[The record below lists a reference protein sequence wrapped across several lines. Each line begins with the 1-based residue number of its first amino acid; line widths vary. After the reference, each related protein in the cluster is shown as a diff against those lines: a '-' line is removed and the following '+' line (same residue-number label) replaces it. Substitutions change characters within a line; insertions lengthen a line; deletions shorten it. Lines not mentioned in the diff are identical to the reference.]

1 MTAPTGDAGDAVPA
15 GAAGFGGGPGDEGA
29 HPPNPDLAAMTAT
42 PAAATAPTNP
52 ADPTDADPTDPAHTG
67 GAPACGAVASAVGA
81 GVAGAGAGDDGG
93 YPLEPDRAAMT
104 AMAAAAAELVA
115 DFVEG
120 LPSAPAMNVD
130 AEGAEALVE
139 ALAAPPAGTPAEGGF
154 DELLGVFREAAAV
167 AIETAGPSYMAYV
180 GGGGLYTSALAEFV
194 ARGLNRF
201 TGLAAFAPALVAM
214 EESTVRWL
222 GREFGLPAGSGGLL
236 TTGGSMATLVAV
248 VAARTDRLDHS
259 GHDLA
264 RGTVYVTAHTHQ
276 SLAKAARI
284 AGLRAEQIRV
294 VPTTTDLRMDPAA
307 AEELI
312 AADRAAGG
320 VPFLLVGTAGTTN
333 TGTVD
338 PLVAL
343 ADVARDQG
351 LWFHVDGAYGGF
363 FQLTERGKV
372 RLAGIER
379 ADSLVLDPH
388 KGLFLPHGTGV
399 VLVREAATLRR
410 AFSSGGDYLQDVA
423 GDDALPDYADMG
435 PELTRDFRGLRLWL
449 PLHLHGVDAFRA
461 TLDEKL
467 DLATMAYDDLLTD
480 DRLNLPWQPDL
491 STVVFR
497 LADTN
502 GPDPNGPDAADQRN
516 QDLLTRINAT
526 RRVHLS
532 STRIDGRQ
540 VLRLCIISH
549 RTHQDR
555 LQEALHIIHTTVAS
569 FVSR

>member
-1 MTAPTGDAGDAVPA
+1 
-15 GAAGFGGGPGDEGA
+15 
-29 HPPNPDLAAMTAT
+29 
-42 PAAATAPTNP
+42 
-52 ADPTDADPTDPAHTG
+52 
-67 GAPACGAVASAVGA
+67 
-81 GVAGAGAGDDGG
+81 
-93 YPLEPDRAAMT
+93 MT

-120 LPSAPAMNVD
+120 LPAAPAMNVD
-130 AEGAEALVE
+130 VDGADALVGSL
-139 ALAAPPAGTPAEGGF
+139 LAAPTEEPGELG
-154 DELLGVFREAAAV
+154 ELLAVFRNAAAL
-167 AIETAGPSYMAYV
+167 AIETAGPSYLAYV

-194 ARGLNRF
+194 ARGVNRF

-214 EESTVRWL
+214 EESTLRWL

-236 TTGGSMATLVAV
+236 TTGGSMATLVAL
-248 VAARTDRLDHS
+248 VAARTDRLGD
-259 GHDLA
+259 GNGIG

-284 AGLRAEQIRV
+284 AGLRTDQVRV
-294 VPTTTDLRMDPAA
+294 VPTTDDLRMDPDA
-307 AEELI
+307 AEDLL
-312 AADRAAGG
+312 AADRAAGR

-338 PLVAL
+338 PLGPL
-343 ADVARDQG
+343 ADVARDQQ

-363 FQLTERGKV
+363 FRLTERGRA

-399 VLVREAATLRR
+399 VLVREPATLRR
-410 AFSSGGDYLQDVA
+410 AFAAGGDYLQDVA
-423 GDDALPDYADMG
+423 DGDALPDYADMG

-449 PLHLHGVDAFRA
+449 PLHLHGVGAFRA

-467 DLATMAYDDLLTD
+467 DLARLAYDDLIAD
-480 DRLNLPWQPDL
+480 PRLELPWQPDL
-491 STVVFR
+491 STVTFR
-497 LADTN
+497 LAAGDEP
-502 GPDPNGPDAADQRN
+502 GADQRN
-516 QDLLTRINAT
+516 QDLLARINAT

-532 STRIDGRQ
+532 STQIEGRHT
-540 VLRLCIISH
+540 LRLCIISH

-555 LQEALHIIHTTVAS
+555 VEEALHIIHTAAAATAP
-569 FVSR
+569 